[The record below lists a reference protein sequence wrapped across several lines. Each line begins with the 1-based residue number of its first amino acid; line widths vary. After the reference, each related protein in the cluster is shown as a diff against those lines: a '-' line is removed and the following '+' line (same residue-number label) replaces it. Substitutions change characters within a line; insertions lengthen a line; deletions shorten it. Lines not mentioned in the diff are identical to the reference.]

1 MYFFYLR
8 KVTLMIKYDKPNTL
22 PKISI
27 SSQLPELPI
36 VFLMAKSLARPPKRH
51 LHGTTCKSSGVG
63 CGVFFKISKSF
74 EMKWS
79 SIYVR
84 NESRMDVSAV
94 LTLTQLATCTFVVDV
109 YTQHNLPSIRV
120 HKSHHGNSWCH
131 TEHCSH
137 FSLKITHPPRN
148 MQASCWSM
156 SNWTSPINGHSS
168 DDGKCT
174 SAHSWGGL
182 KHVHLWLSCWR
193 VFPEGLVVLTVWF
206 GKLRVWEVFFVQ
218 KTHKKTQLL
227 SFSACCSCSC
237 WELACQIQ
245 RSEDFASRNLS
256 YLLFQACSPFD
267 WGGWSC
273 SYTRCLLFMLQLAQ
287 VRLETEPKKNVIY
300 GSIFGCKNFRNHRKK
315 GNIFSLWLHCLTIK
329 LHQLTPCFCKLS

>member
-1 MYFFYLR
+1 MATLG
-8 KVTLMIKYDKPNTL
+8 VT
-22 PKISI
+22 
-27 SSQLPELPI
+27 
-36 VFLMAKSLARPPKRH
+36 
-51 LHGTTCKSSGVG
+51 
-63 CGVFFKISKSF
+63 
-74 EMKWS
+74 
-79 SIYVR
+79 
-84 NESRMDVSAV
+84 
-94 LTLTQLATCTFVVDV
+94 
-109 YTQHNLPSIRV
+109 PSIAAIF
-120 HKSHHGNSWCH
+120 HWK
-131 TEHCSH
+131 
-137 FSLKITHPPRN
+137 LPPPRK

-193 VFPEGLVVLTVWF
+193 VSPEGLVVLTVWF

-227 SFSACCSCSC
+227 SSNACCSCSC

-256 YLLFQACSPFD
+256 YFLFQACSPFD

-273 SYTRCLLFMLQLAQ
+273 SYTRCLLILLQ
-287 VRLETEPKKNVIY
+287 P
-300 GSIFGCKNFRNHRKK
+300 G
-315 GNIFSLWLHCLTIK
+315 
-329 LHQLTPCFCKLS
+329 TPSVPFF